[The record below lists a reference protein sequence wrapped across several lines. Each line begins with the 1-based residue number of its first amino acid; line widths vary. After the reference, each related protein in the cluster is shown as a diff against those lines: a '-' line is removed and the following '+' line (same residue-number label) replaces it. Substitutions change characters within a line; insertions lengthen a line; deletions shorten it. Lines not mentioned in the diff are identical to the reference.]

1 MLCTV
6 WVVLDTQGGWF
17 SGRRGLSSLVNDEV
31 ETLEA
36 GASRCLL
43 ESVVLCTDKDFSF
56 SGQMFSIFRMITEP
70 GCLFGDWH
78 GAHVPV

>member
-43 ESVVLCTDKDFSF
+43 ESVVLCTDKGRISHFLAKCLVF
-56 SGQMFSIFRMITEP
+56 SG
-70 GCLFGDWH
+70 
-78 GAHVPV
+78 